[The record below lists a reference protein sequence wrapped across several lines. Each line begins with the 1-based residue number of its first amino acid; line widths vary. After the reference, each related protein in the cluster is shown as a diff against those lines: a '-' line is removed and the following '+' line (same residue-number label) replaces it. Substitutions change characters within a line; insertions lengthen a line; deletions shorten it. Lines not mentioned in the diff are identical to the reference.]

1 MTTHKYA
8 QMQSKAKRD
17 ITREMDGEK
26 NTFIRFRSILWTR
39 EDNLQFVE
47 KPADEDART
56 RQQKRHYYR
65 HEVTKTMEAKK
76 VTKDRKSTKQKVEA
90 TEVNITTALEDWH
103 DADRDGR
110 GEAPPKR
117 KHGVGMAQAAVRKR
131 AGSYSRRTKS
141 THSMRDS
148 RAGLSPSTW
157 KSSSMGRMDS
167 PLWVS
172 STSFKASTTV
182 VLPESFSPTSAFSP
196 LWNRTSRPD
205 FPYIDLN

>member
-26 NTFIRFRSILWTR
+26 NTFIRFRGILRTR

-47 KPADEDART
+47 KPADEDTRT

-65 HEVTKTMEAKK
+65 HEV
-76 VTKDRKSTKQKVEA
+76 
-90 TEVNITTALEDWH
+90 NITTALEDWR

-148 RAGLSPSTW
+148 RAGLPPSTW
-157 KSSSMGRMDS
+157 KSSSVGRMDS

-205 FPYIDLN
+205 FPSIDLN